1 MKNLKD
7 LSEKASE
14 INQTHML
21 HFLLWQE
28 QMYLFFPMN
37 TEKIAALTFNT
48 PNGNWSLQTL
58 FFMCI
63 KNPNQCKNLET
74 SSKGKKEE

>member
-1 MKNLKD
+1 MENLKD

-28 QMYLFFPMN
+28 QMYLFSPLN
-37 TEKIAALTFNT
+37 TEKIAALNFNT
-48 PNGNWSLQTL
+48 PNGNWSLQIL
-58 FFMCI
+58 FFHVHQ
-63 KNPNQCKNLET
+63 K
-74 SSKGKKEE
+74 S